1 MVYISP
7 SILACDFGILN
18 EEISKV
24 VNAGADS
31 LHLDVMDGKFVPN
44 ISFGLPIIENIR
56 KNTDIFLD
64 THLMIEEP
72 IRLINDFAKIGVNGI
87 TIHFEA
93 CSTLETTISKIKEV
107 NCLAGLAINPD
118 TPLFK
123 IEKYIDEIDLLL
135 VMTVNPGFGG
145 QKFLESSV
153 SKIRE
158 AKKLIGRKKVILQVD
173 GGINHNN
180 VKDVVLAGATNV
192 VAGSSIFKS
201 EITYSEAISKLKF

>member
-1 MVYISP
+1 MVNISP

-107 NCLAGLAINPD
+107 NCLGRFSNKPQIRL
-118 TPLFK
+118 
-123 IEKYIDEIDLLL
+123 Y
-135 VMTVNPGFGG
+135 
-145 QKFLESSV
+145 
-153 SKIRE
+153 SK
-158 AKKLIGRKKVILQVD
+158 
-173 GGINHNN
+173 
-180 VKDVVLAGATNV
+180 
-192 VAGSSIFKS
+192 
-201 EITYSEAISKLKF
+201 SKNI

>member
-1 MVYISP
+1 MDQY
-7 SILACDFGILN
+7 
-18 EEISKV
+18 
-24 VNAGADS
+24 S
-31 LHLDVMDGKFVPN
+31 LENNITVIIVLYREDYNLLYKTLDK
-44 ISFGLPIIENIR
+44 IR
-56 KNTDIFLD
+56 KFRKIIIDNSNN
-64 THLMIEEP
+64 IE
-72 IRLINDFAKIGVNGI
+72 LKNKV
-87 TIHFEA
+87 EA
-93 CSTLETTISKIKEV
+93 
-107 NCLAGLAINPD
+107 N
-118 TPLFK
+118 FK

-192 VAGSSIFKS
+192 VAGSSIFTS
-201 EITYSEAISKLKF
+201 F